1 MKRGKFLL
9 ITAMMLLTGN
19 AMAQGDGQVIPLLP
33 DGVTANI
40 NSERKMGKAKNLVV
54 AGSPEKGYKAF
65 FAAKDD
71 EHGEELWVTDGTKEG
86 THMVKDIIPG
96 TASSDPSYLGRLNDK
111 VLFSAYTDEAGY
123 ETWVSDGTPEGTF
136 MLADTY
142 MVGDGNP
149 KGFYQINEKQ
159 AIFGA
164 TSDESAEYDPDNGA
178 QQWLWITDG
187 TVEGTKFVKK
197 VKIDNPGKENT
208 NLHYPYV
215 RVGRKVF
222 FKADDIDG
230 TTGTELWVTDGTET
244 GTYLVMDIN
253 DEPNTNHEGYTRDS
267 AIDNL
272 ENYQNERVFF
282 NAWTMASGQ
291 EPWTSDGTKEG
302 TYQIYDTNP
311 SVNPDNGIGNGG
323 GVFGPSSEVYKGRI
337 WFRGYSPEGGYELGG
352 TNCQKGDYQYY
363 DIWNVNPS
371 ADHNSF
377 PDPGC
382 IFDGVYMFC
391 AAHGFDAAVPDNYG
405 GELWCFDGE
414 KVWLQN
420 DFCPGTAC
428 DWVKEQ
434 TVAGGSLYWYNEAN
448 DIANGFGSG
457 LYRLDSKDAVPVV
470 CPTIT
475 ATGDFVHSLRNLAGT
490 IIYASTTTNGVYAFK
505 YTKAGWDGKTDAG
518 YLEPEYRTP
527 AEIAAGINEMR
538 TPDTDIVNV
547 YTISG
552 MKIRQNIDRKH
563 ATERLQKGIYI
574 IGSKKVVIR

>member
-230 TTGTELWVTDGTET
+230 TTGTEL
-244 GTYLVMDIN
+244 
-253 DEPNTNHEGYTRDS
+253 
-267 AIDNL
+267 
-272 ENYQNERVFF
+272 
-282 NAWTMASGQ
+282 
-291 EPWTSDGTKEG
+291 
-302 TYQIYDTNP
+302 
-311 SVNPDNGIGNGG
+311 
-323 GVFGPSSEVYKGRI
+323 
-337 WFRGYSPEGGYELGG
+337 
-352 TNCQKGDYQYY
+352 
-363 DIWNVNPS
+363 
-371 ADHNSF
+371 
-377 PDPGC
+377 
-382 IFDGVYMFC
+382 
-391 AAHGFDAAVPDNYG
+391 
-405 GELWCFDGE
+405 
-414 KVWLQN
+414 
-420 DFCPGTAC
+420 
-428 DWVKEQ
+428 
-434 TVAGGSLYWYNEAN
+434 
-448 DIANGFGSG
+448 
-457 LYRLDSKDAVPVV
+457 
-470 CPTIT
+470 
-475 ATGDFVHSLRNLAGT
+475 
-490 IIYASTTTNGVYAFK
+490 
-505 YTKAGWDGKTDAG
+505 
-518 YLEPEYRTP
+518 
-527 AEIAAGINEMR
+527 
-538 TPDTDIVNV
+538 
-547 YTISG
+547 
-552 MKIRQNIDRKH
+552 
-563 ATERLQKGIYI
+563 
-574 IGSKKVVIR
+574 